1 MRPGLDYLC
10 GMHRSALA
18 LALISAL
25 ALPAAAQSPAPERQD
40 YGEGLGLIE
49 EGARIILRRLLAD
62 MEPMMRDLAGM
73 IDDLGAY
80 HPPERLPNGDII
92 IRRKVPLVPLPPGE
106 GGETDL

>member
-1 MRPGLDYLC
+1 MQ
-10 GMHRSALA
+10 RSALA
-18 LALISAL
+18 LALVLAV
-25 ALPAAAQSPAPERQD
+25 ALPAAAQTPAPEGEE

-73 IDDLGAY
+73 IDDLSAY

-92 IRRKVPLVPLPPGE
+92 IRRKIPLVPLPPGE
-106 GGETDL
+106 GEETDL

>member
-1 MRPGLDYLC
+1 MQ
-10 GMHRSALA
+10 RSALA
-18 LALISAL
+18 LALVLAV
-25 ALPAAAQSPAPERQD
+25 ALPAAAQTPAPEGEE

-73 IDDLGAY
+73 IDDLSAY

-92 IRRKVPLVPLPPGE
+92 IRRKTPVGPPMPGPQGE
-106 GGETDL
+106 IEL